1 MVKMTQSC
9 NFLLIAALSV
19 SFGACGGDTK
29 KADAKDGKVA
39 EKAPA
44 GDKKIE
50 EAPKPAAVA
59 AMKLPPLPL
68 EMDLPSDAK
77 VMDGSQDA
85 PNATVSTS
93 TGSINVSTVTEAYPK
108 DFAAAKKSIEGDPN
122 KFKAFTKQEEIEGGW
137 HLEFELASM
146 SDQAPL
152 YGVQIRKTIDG
163 KQYNCARNDRDVAN
177 RDAIAKTCLTLRK
190 AS

>member
-1 MVKMTQSC
+1 MANMTQSC
-9 NFLLIAALSV
+9 NFMLIAVLSV
-19 SFGACGGDTK
+19 SLGACGGDTK
-29 KADAKDGKVA
+29 KADGKDGKVA
-39 EKAPA
+39 AKAPA

-77 VMDGSQDA
+77 VMDGSKDA
-85 PNATVSTS
+85 PNATVSTN
-93 TGSINVSTVTEAYPK
+93 TFSINVSTVTEAYPK

-137 HLEFELASM
+137 HLEFELTSM
-146 SDQAPL
+146 MDQSPL
-152 YGVQIRKTIDG
+152 YGVEVRKTIDG
-163 KQYNCARNDRDVAN
+163 KQYSCARNDRDVAN
-177 RDAIAKTCLTLRK
+177 RDAIAKACLTLKK
-190 AS
+190 A